1 MSEPQTH
8 DNLVELIVPLVEPLI
23 ERQEKV
29 EQGLA
34 AQETVLVELT
44 NQLER
49 LTSIGPEQ
57 EVSPWNLYAAAP
69 KQINELL
76 TKINQWLPWM
86 NATYGAGQS
95 TNMIPACWF
104 LHPNVVAQ
112 VVGLYTSWT
121 AANYGSENPNSDLV
135 YWNLRYLPDV
145 LDIVNAPAD
154 KGGMAGCRREHRAPE
169 RTDPVPEALQDEFTQ
184 WLTETYPVENS
195 AEPDETLVDPH
206 PVSETQ
212 Q

>member
-8 DNLVELIVPLVEPLI
+8 DDLVELIVPLVEPLI

-57 EVSPWNLYAAAP
+57 EVSPWNLYAANP
-69 KQINELL
+69 KQISELL

-169 RTDPVPEALQDEFTQ
+169 RTDPVPEALTDEFAQ
-184 WLTETYPVENS
+184 WLAASYPIEQ
-195 AEPDETLVDPH
+195 PDETNATEHTGIDEKSTP
-206 PVSETQ
+206 
-212 Q
+212 

>member
-1 MSEPQTH
+1 MSDTQPT
-8 DNLVELIVPLVEPLI
+8 DDVLELIVPLVEPLI

-49 LTSIGPEQ
+49 LTNIRPEQ
-57 EVSPWNLYAAAP
+57 EVAPWNLYTANP
-69 KQINELL
+69 KQISELL
-76 TKINQWLPWM
+76 TEINQWLPWM

-95 TNMIPACWF
+95 TNMIPTCWF
-104 LHPNVVAQ
+104 LHPNVVAH

-121 AANYGSENPNSDLV
+121 AANYGSETPNSDLV
-135 YWNLRYLPDV
+135 YWNLRCLPDV

-154 KGGMAGCRREHRAPE
+154 KGGMVGCRREHRTPE
-169 RTDPVPEALQDEFTQ
+169 RKDPVPEALQDDFAQ
-184 WLTETYPVENS
+184 WLAEAYPLEKPDDS
-195 AEPDETLVDPH
+195 KEPDLEPG
-206 PVSETQ
+206 PVGEPQ

>member
-1 MSEPQTH
+1 MSEPQPH
-8 DNLVELIVPLVEPLI
+8 DDLVELIVPLVEPLI
-23 ERQEKV
+23 KRQKKV

-57 EVSPWNLYAAAP
+57 EISPWNLYAANP
-69 KQINELL
+69 KQISELL
-76 TKINQWLPWM
+76 SKINQWLPWM
-86 NATYGAGQS
+86 NTTYGAGLS
-95 TNMIPACWF
+95 MNMIPACWF
-104 LHPNVVAQ
+104 LHPNVVAH
-112 VVGLYTSWT
+112 VVGLYVSWT

-154 KGGMAGCRREHRAPE
+154 KGGMAGCRREHRTPE
-169 RTDPVPEALQDEFTQ
+169 RTDPVPAAIQDEFTQ
-184 WLTETYPVENS
+184 WLTETYPIENS
-195 AEPDETLVDPH
+195 CEPDETTVDPR
-206 PVSETQ
+206 PAGETQ

>member
-1 MSEPQTH
+1 MSDTQPT
-8 DNLVELIVPLVEPLI
+8 DDVLELIVPLVEPLI

-49 LTSIGPEQ
+49 LTNIRPEQ
-57 EVSPWNLYAAAP
+57 EVAPWNLYTANP
-69 KQINELL
+69 KQISELL
-76 TKINQWLPWM
+76 TEINQWLPWM

-95 TNMIPACWF
+95 TNMIPTCWF
-104 LHPNVVAQ
+104 LHPNVVAH

-121 AANYGSENPNSDLV
+121 AANYGSETPNSDLV
-135 YWNLRYLPDV
+135 YWNLRCLPDV

-154 KGGMAGCRREHRAPE
+154 KGGMAGCRREHRTPE
-169 RTDPVPEALQDEFTQ
+169 RMDPVPEALQDDFAQ
-184 WLTETYPVENS
+184 WLAEAYPLEKPDDS
-195 AEPDETLVDPH
+195 KEPDLEPG
-206 PVSETQ
+206 PVGEPQ